1 MPSNIRG
8 ERRHDSSMKLTPWQE
23 CCELIRSF
31 DRKRKLKRRIGPRKA
46 AEGVLKG
53 QSDEVEFIQKDGQTL
68 YSGTIAQGFLF
79 DYLADHT
86 DDKKKA
92 EEEEQERIKF
102 CILDDDDDDD
112 EGREENWQSNWS
124 GRVALETDH

>member
-8 ERRHDSSMKLTPWQE
+8 ETRHDPSMKLTPWQE

-86 DDKKKA
+86 DDKKKV

-102 CILDDDDDDD
+102 CILDDDD

-124 GRVALETDH
+124 GRVALESDH